1 MCLNNIIVQSTST
14 IRNKSVVL
22 FLSVGALIIPIILI
36 ELNVLKVTG
45 GILIYPLDDT
55 YIHMSIAKNLALH
68 NNWGISA
75 NEFQSASSSLLY
87 TLLLSGLFKLFSV
100 NTLIPFIINLI
111 AGIVLLFVI
120 QRSLQKENISFV
132 AQLIILLLVIFF
144 TPLPIII
151 ISGMEHTLQCLFSF
165 LFIFNFCD
173 WINKNES
180 AKTKFPTSLFIYGM
194 ITCALRYEALFI
206 IAIACCVLLY
216 YRKIIAAFALGF
228 IAILPLIIFGIFSIA
243 KGSYFLPNS
252 VLLKASPVELQGN
265 GFINFISNILIDKLT
280 TAKSGI
286 TALATQRLLLIL
298 PLVYLFFYQQI
309 KKEITYKLIAL
320 FLIVCTLLQL
330 SFAKTGWFYRYEAYL
345 ILCSTVFVSILFSR
359 YYKPLRLREN
369 KVLLPVLVLISFFLF
384 FPLILRS
391 AAAYSKASQACINVY
406 EQQYQMGS
414 FVKKYYNTDT
424 LAVNDIGAVSFFN
437 ESSVIDLW
445 GLANMQ
451 VAKAKKDN
459 AATPDFLNAVT
470 KNNNAKF
477 AIVYDSWFDS
487 VLLNKWN
494 KVATWQIQNNVICG
508 DATVSFY
515 AVDLNNSSSLKVNLE
530 AYQNLLPKDVTVK
543 YY

>member
-1 MCLNNIIVQSTST
+1 VQSTST
-14 IRNKSVVL
+14 IKNKSVVL
-22 FLSVGALIIPIILI
+22 FLAVCALVIPIILI
-36 ELNVLKVTG
+36 ELNVFKVTG

-68 NNWGISA
+68 NNWGISSS
-75 NEFQSASSSLLY
+75 EFQSASSSILY

-100 NTLIPFIINLI
+100 NTLIPFIINLV
-111 AGIVLLFVI
+111 AGIILLFVI
-120 QRSLQKENISFV
+120 QSRLQKENVGFI

-173 WINKNES
+173 WVNKNELS
-180 AKTKFPTSLFIYGM
+180 KAKFPVSLFVYGM
-194 ITCALRYEALFI
+194 IACALRYEGLFI

-216 YRKIIAAFALGF
+216 YKKIITAFALGF
-228 IAILPLIIFGIFSIA
+228 IAILPLVIFGIFSIS

-265 GFINFISNILIDKLT
+265 GFINYISNILIDKLT

-298 PLVYLFFYQQI
+298 PLVYLFFKQQI
-309 KKEITYKLIAL
+309 KNAVAYKLIAL

-345 ILCSTVFVSILFSR
+345 FLCSTVFVSILFFR
-359 YYKPLRLREN
+359 YYKQLRLREN
-369 KVLLPVLVLISFFLF
+369 NVFLPVLLLISFFLF

-391 AAAYSKASQACINVY
+391 IAAYSKASQACINIY
-406 EQQYQMGS
+406 EQQYQMGN
-414 FVKKYYNTDT
+414 FVKKYYNSDT

-437 ESSVIDLW
+437 QSRVIDLW

-451 VAKAKKDN
+451 VAKAKKEN
-459 AATPDFLNAVT
+459 VVTPAFLNAVA
-470 KNNNAKF
+470 KNNNVKF

-487 VLLNKWN
+487 SLLNKWN

-515 AVDLNNSSSLKVNLE
+515 AVDLNNSSSLKENLA
-530 AYQNLLPKDVTVK
+530 AYQKLLPADVTVK

>member
-1 MCLNNIIVQSTST
+1 MQSTSI
-14 IRNKSVVL
+14 IRNKTIVL
-22 FLSVGALIIPIILI
+22 FLSVFALVIPIILI
-36 ELNVLKVTG
+36 ELNVLNVTG
-45 GILIYPLDDT
+45 GIPIYPLDDT

-68 NNWGISA
+68 NNWGIST
-75 NEFQSASSSLLY
+75 NEFQSASSSVLY
-87 TLLLSGLFKLFSV
+87 TLILSGLFKIFSV
-100 NTLIPFIINLI
+100 HTLIPLIINLI
-111 AGIVLLFVI
+111 AGIILLLVI
-120 QRSLQKENISFV
+120 QNRLQKENINFIV
-132 AQLIILLLVIFF
+132 QLFILLLVIFF
-144 TPLPIII
+144 TPLPIIVV
-151 ISGMEHTLQCLFSF
+151 SGMEHTLQCLFSF

-173 WINKNES
+173 WINKTDS
-180 AKTKFPTSLFIYGM
+180 SKTKFPVSLFIYGM
-194 ITCALRYEALFI
+194 LSCALRYEGLFL
-206 IAIACCVLLY
+206 IAIACCTLLY
-216 YRKIIAAFALGF
+216 YSKIFTAFMLGF
-228 IAILPLIIFGIFSIA
+228 ISILPLVVFGIFSIT

-252 VLLKASPVELQGN
+252 VLLKASPVELHGN

-298 PLVYLFFYQQI
+298 PLVYLFFKQQI
-309 KKEITYKLIAL
+309 RNQMAYKLIAL

-359 YYKPLRLREN
+359 YYKQLRLREN
-369 KVLLPVLVLISFFLF
+369 RALLPVLLLVTFFLF

-391 AAAYSKASQACINVY
+391 TAAYSKASQACINIY
-406 EQQYQMGS
+406 EQQYQMGN

-424 LAVNDIGAVSFFN
+424 LAVNDIGAVSYFN
-437 ESSVIDLW
+437 QSRVIDLW

-459 AATPDFLNAVT
+459 VATPDFLDAVT
-470 KNNNAKF
+470 KNNHVKI

-487 VLLNKWN
+487 SLLKKWN

-515 AVDLNNSSSLKVNLE
+515 AVDLNNSSLLKENLATYQKSLP
-530 AYQNLLPKDVTVK
+530 ADVTVK